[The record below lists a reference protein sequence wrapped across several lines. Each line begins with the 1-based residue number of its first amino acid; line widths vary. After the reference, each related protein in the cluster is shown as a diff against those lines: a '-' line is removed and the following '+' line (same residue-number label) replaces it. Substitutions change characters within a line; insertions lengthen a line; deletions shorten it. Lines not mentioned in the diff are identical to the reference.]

1 MDLETLRFAKFG
13 LLDEAVTDWTTLI
26 GKLAGLKEDADDGL
40 RVQANKSNW
49 TGENEKISKQ
59 FIGRTAGEFADAHT
73 QATSIRNIL
82 RDTCS
87 ELKGYQAKLN
97 EAIER
102 GLRKNL
108 TVVSTAGGGFTV
120 SMNIHPDR
128 AGKGTSVPS
137 HTEADVTALRDEVQQ
152 ILDGAT
158 RSDSSATRVLT
169 ALVDQSK
176 LGFSDNGYADRD
188 TATDALREADSL
200 AKLAKKNPEDLTV
213 EEFDRLNAGLK
224 RFAGDGL
231 FAEHFA
237 KTLGGKGTLEFWA
250 DLNRP
255 MVNPELMH
263 ERREQM
269 ADLQKNLGLTLATAS
284 RSDTAA
290 METWKRD
297 VVAFADRPLEKNG
310 GMPFGGQVMSN
321 LMRWGDYDDTF
332 LNEYGNKLVAAEKK
346 LTHNGAHVAWQ
357 PLGIDPQ
364 LNHTGTDT
372 GWDPMTGYFK
382 ALANNPHAATEFFG
396 DTFLTKDE
404 DHDFKVEGKDDRR
417 SLSNFEYFFEERDW
431 PHDYDKDR
439 EESIAGRNNLAM
451 ALEAATTGHPAG
463 EMPTADLP
471 PHSAAQA
478 QLMESLVASI
488 AEDDTRLTKHGHM
501 SDSMG
506 QIASE
511 YLPDINRA
519 TTDTNADPQ
528 ATQGEKTARDNV
540 ARLFPLAGSAAI
552 LDHRDVSRFLLTIGQ
567 DPDGYAAV
575 QVGQKAYMTN
585 LMDYHLNPDLPEAQ
599 RYSGDQKLL
608 VHEIAHS
615 SGEVSA
621 ALNVGRQEALAGA
634 AEDADKKYEQSVAK
648 WKSGISGGIGT
659 GIGVGVSFIATPVV
673 GAVVG
678 GGATT
683 VSGVVLEHVF
693 QDAEGKA
700 KDEAGPKMGEK
711 WENGLEDSIKYAVTA
726 ADTAASAHGLPH
738 GSDLVESA
746 RTGSRN
752 GYDLGGGFTESVAK
766 DLQTDI

>member
-26 GKLAGLKEDADDGL
+26 GKLASLKEDADDGL
-40 RVQANKSNW
+40 REQANKSNW

-87 ELKGYQAKLN
+87 ELKDYQTKLN

-102 GLRKNL
+102 GLKKNL

-128 AGKGTSVPS
+128 AAKGTTVPS
-137 HTEADVTALRDEVQQ
+137 HTEADVTALRDEVQKL
-152 ILDGAT
+152 LDGAT
-158 RSDSSATRVLT
+158 QSDSSATKVLK

-176 LGFSDNGYADRD
+176 LGFSDAAYANRD
-188 TATDALREADSL
+188 TAADALKEADAL

-213 EEFDRLNAGLK
+213 KEFDQLNAGLK
-224 RFAGDGL
+224 KYANDDL
-231 FAEHFA
+231 FAERFA
-237 KTLGGKGTLEFWA
+237 TSLGGKGTLEFWA
-250 DLNRP
+250 DFNKP

-269 ADLQKNLGLTLATAS
+269 DDLQKNLGLTLATAS
-284 RSDTAA
+284 QSDTAA
-290 METWKRD
+290 METWKRE
-297 VVAFADRPLEKNG
+297 VVSFADKPLEKNG

-321 LMRWGDYDDTF
+321 LMRWGDYDDKF

-346 LTHNGAHVAWQ
+346 LTHNGSHVAWQ
-357 PLGIDPQ
+357 PLGMSPV

-382 ALANNPHAATEFFG
+382 ALANSPAAATEFFG
-396 DTFLTKDE
+396 DTFVTKDE

-431 PHDYDKDR
+431 PHDYDEDR

-463 EMPTADLP
+463 EMPTGDLP
-471 PHSAAQA
+471 PHSDAQA
-478 QLMESLVASI
+478 KLMSDIVSSVG
-488 AEDDTRLTKHGHM
+488 EDPTRLTDHPHM

-519 TTDTNADPQ
+519 IADDPH
-528 ATQGEKTARDNV
+528 GSTAK
-540 ARLFPLAGSAAI
+540 LFPLAGTQAQ
-552 LDHRDVSRFLLTIGQ
+552 LDHKDVSAFLVTVGQ
-567 DPDGYAAV
+567 SPGGYAAIE
-575 QVGQKAYMTN
+575 VGQKAYMAD
-585 LMDYHLNPDLPEAQ
+585 LMDYHLNPDLPADQ
-599 RYSGDQKLL
+599 RYP
-608 VHEIAHS
+608 HS
-615 SGEVSA
+615 AQDTIEAITRRSGEVSGT
-621 ALNVGRQEALAGA
+621 LSIGMQEAVLGPA
-634 AEDADKKYEQSVAK
+634 AKEAKEFSDSVAQQK
-648 WKSGISGGIGT
+648 NAWSGAVGT
-659 GIGVGVSFIATPVV
+659 GIGVGVSYIATPV
-673 GAVVG
+673 
-678 GGATT
+678 GGAIAGGVAST
-683 VSGVVLEHVF
+683 VSGMVLEHIF
-693 QDAEGKA
+693 QQSETDVLTEASK
-700 KDEAGPKMGEK
+700 EAGGLWEK
-711 WENGLEDSIKYAVTA
+711 GKEQSAEHGQMAAVDA
-726 ADTAASAHGLPH
+726 AKAHGLAHPDRAADWALK
-738 GSDLVESA
+738 GRDDGFSDAAANVGHMADHL
-746 RTGSRN
+746 T
-752 GYDLGGGFTESVAK
+752 TEVPAE
-766 DLQTDI
+766 

>member
-1 MDLETLRFAKFG
+1 MDLETLRSAKFG
-13 LLDEAVTDWTTLI
+13 LLDEAVADWTTLV
-26 GKLAGLKEDADDGL
+26 GKLASLKEDADDGL
-40 RVQANKSNW
+40 REQANKASW
-49 TGENEKISKQ
+49 TGENAKISKQ

-82 RDTCS
+82 RDACS
-87 ELKGYQAKLN
+87 ELKDYRTKLN
-97 EAIER
+97 DAIER
-102 GLRKNL
+102 GLKKNL
-108 TVVSTAGGGFTV
+108 TVVTTGSGFTV
-120 SMNIHPDR
+120 SMNIHPDQVGT
-128 AGKGTSVPS
+128 GKSVPS
-137 HTEADVTALRDEVQQ
+137 HTEAAVTALRDEVQK

-158 RSDSSATRVLT
+158 QSDSSATKVLK

-176 LGFSDNGYADRD
+176 LGFSDANYADRD
-188 TATDALREADSL
+188 AAADALKEADDL
-200 AKLAKKNPEDLTV
+200 AKLAKKKPEDLTV
-213 EEFDRLNAGLK
+213 QEFDRLNAGLK
-224 RFAGDGL
+224 KYANDDL
-231 FAEHFA
+231 FAERFA
-237 KTLGGKGTLEFWA
+237 TNLGGKGTLDFWA
-250 DLNRP
+250 ELNRP

-263 ERREQM
+263 ERREQFD
-269 ADLQKNLGLTLATAS
+269 DLQKSLGLTLATAS
-284 RSDTAA
+284 QSDTAA

-297 VVAFADRPLEKNG
+297 VVAFADKPLEKNG

-321 LMRWGDYDDTF
+321 LMRWGDYDDKF

-357 PLGIDPQ
+357 PIGMFPQ
-364 LNHTGTDT
+364 LNHTGTDS

-382 ALANNPHAATEFFG
+382 ALANSPAAATEFFG
-396 DTFLTKDE
+396 DTFVTKDE

-431 PHDYDKDR
+431 PKDYDKDM

-463 EMPTADLP
+463 EKPTADLA
-471 PHSAAQA
+471 PHSDQQA
-478 QLMESLVASI
+478 RLMESLVKSI
-488 AEDDTRLTKHGHM
+488 AEDDTRLTKYGYM

-519 TTDTNADPQ
+519 TTDTNPDPN
-528 ATQGEKTARDNV
+528 ATQGEKTARGNV
-540 ARLFPLAGSAAI
+540 EKLFPVAGSEAI
-552 LDHRDVSRFLLTIGQ
+552 FDHRDVSRFLLSVGQ
-567 DPDGYAAV
+567 DPEGYAAV
-575 QVGQKAYMTN
+575 QVSQKGYMAD
-585 LMDYHLNPDLPEAQ
+585 LMDYHLNPELPEYQ

-615 SGEVSA
+615 TGEVSA
-621 ALNVGRQEALAGA
+621 SLNVGRQEALAGA
-634 AEDADKKYEQSVAK
+634 AEEADKKYEQSIAQ

-659 GIGVGVSFIATPVV
+659 GIGVGVSFIASPVV
-673 GAVVG
+673 GAAVG

-683 VSGVVLEHVF
+683 ISGVILEQVF

-700 KDEAGPKMGEK
+700 KDEAGGKMGEK
-711 WENGLEDSIKYAVTA
+711 WENGLEDSIKHAVTA
-726 ADTAASAHGLPH
+726 ADTAARVHDLPN

-746 RTGSRN
+746 RTGARN